1 MKQIYLYPGQ
11 WAYSEEEAE
20 LSTILG
26 SCVGVALYD
35 YKLKVGA
42 LNHYL
47 LPRLKANE
55 AESTRYGNIAM
66 TTIIETMLKNGS
78 DRKSLQA
85 KIYGGASV
93 LSGVTI
99 GDGIGASNIDLA
111 IQILDEYRIPIL
123 EKNVGGTKGRKI
135 YFNTSTFSVKHNL
148 MGGDNDKIDTTGFG
162 IVELSKRVK
171 VVIVDDSATVRSLFQ
186 KIFEKHG
193 IDVVGVAANPYEARE
208 LIVATKPDVITL
220 DLEMPRMNG
229 VVFLEKLMKH
239 MPMPVVVVSSLG
251 NQGEAALKTLEL
263 GAVEFIHKPSQFDPT
278 ILRQLGEML
287 VEKVRAAASVNVLTA
302 ARSKSSLTKVSSSNK
317 VKGNSVN
324 LNYSVLKAIVI
335 GGNAGSTESLKT
347 ILENLP
353 ADTPPV
359 VVANGTVA
367 PFLESFI
374 NQLKR
379 RVQVSLS
386 VAKAGETLKMGNVYF
401 APQDLQTRITNVGV
415 LQCFDLRPDSP
426 YCGQRP
432 SSTLLFESAASVFGS
447 GVIAI
452 LLGGFGSDGV
462 DGIQKIRAKG
472 GLTYVEDPTDISFP
486 YAPQA
491 AIAMGVADRILTA
504 KEMVSAIG
512 EARNM
517 RVAA

>member
-11 WAYSEEEAE
+11 WAFSKDEAE

-26 SCVGVALYD
+26 SCVAVALYD
-35 YKLKVGA
+35 YKLKMGA

-47 LPRLKANE
+47 LPTLKPNE

-66 TTIIETMLKNGS
+66 ATIIDTMMKNGS

-99 GDGIGASNIDLA
+99 GEGIGNNNVELA
-111 IQILDEYRIPIL
+111 LQTLDENRIPIL
-123 EKNVGGTKGRKI
+123 EKNVGGNKGRKI
-135 YFNTSTFSVKHNL
+135 YFNTSTFAVRHVL
-148 MGGDNDKIDTTGFG
+148 MGVDEGRVDTTGFG
-162 IVELSKRVK
+162 LVELSKKVR

-193 IDVVGVAANPYEARE
+193 IEVVGTAANPYEARE
-208 LIVATKPDVITL
+208 LIVSVKPDVITL

-251 NQGEAALKTLEL
+251 SQGEAALKTLEL
-263 GAVEFIHKPSQFDPT
+263 GAVEFIHKPSQFDPA

-287 VEKVRAAASVNVLTA
+287 VEKVKAAASVNVLNA
-302 ARSKSSLTKVSSSNK
+302 LRSKQHMVKSAPAPA
-317 VKGNSVN
+317 VKGSNVN
-324 LNYSVLKAIVI
+324 IGHSVLKAIVI
-335 GGNAGSTESLKT
+335 GGNAGSADSLRK

-359 VVANGTVA
+359 VVANATVA
-367 PFLESFI
+367 PFIESFI
-374 NQLKR
+374 NQLRR
-379 RVQVSLS
+379 RVQVTLA
-386 VAKAGETLKMGNVYF
+386 VAKQGEVLKMGCVYF
-401 APQDLQTRITNVGV
+401 APQDLQTRIISSGLVQS
-415 LQCFDLRPDSP
+415 LDLKNDSP
-426 YCGQRP
+426 FCGQRP

-447 GVIAI
+447 GVIAL
-452 LLGGFGSDGV
+452 LLGGFGFDGV
-462 DGIQKIRAKG
+462 DGVQKIRARG
-472 GLTYVEDPTDISFP
+472 GITFVENPAEIPFP
-486 YAPQA
+486 YGPQS
-491 AIAMGVADRILTA
+491 AIAIGVVDRILNA
-504 KEMVSAIG
+504 GEIAEAING
-512 EARNM
+512 ARNA